1 MKRVGLRTSML
12 LAAMVL
18 VFTAS
23 ARTHAA
29 GAQAASGAA
38 DDAGRATLEK
48 LCSGCHESNLVATM
62 LRTPAEWDDTISRM
76 QSYGSEGSAE
86 QLAVLRA
93 YLLRNHGRANV
104 NQADARELSPVLDV
118 AADVAEAVVKYR
130 TDNGG
135 FKTIEDLK
143 RVPGL
148 DPARVDARKDR
159 LIF

>member
-1 MKRVGLRTSML
+1 MNCVWLPASML

-18 VFTAS
+18 AFTAS
-23 ARTHAA
+23 ARTH
-29 GAQAASGAA
+29 
-38 DDAGRATLEK
+38 
-48 LCSGCHESNLVATM
+48 
-62 LRTPAEWDDTISRM
+62 
-76 QSYGSEGSAE
+76 AE

-93 YLLRNHGRANV
+93 YLLHNHGRANV
-104 NQADARELSPVLDV
+104 NQAEARKLSPVLDV